1 MSDFSIIFIL
11 KGIMTFEVKESMHVE
26 QKKNET
32 ESKMENL
39 WIINI
44 LGFKLETNPSEA
56 KPTKKLF

>member
-1 MSDFSIIFIL
+1 
-11 KGIMTFEVKESMHVE
+11 MTFEVKESMHVE